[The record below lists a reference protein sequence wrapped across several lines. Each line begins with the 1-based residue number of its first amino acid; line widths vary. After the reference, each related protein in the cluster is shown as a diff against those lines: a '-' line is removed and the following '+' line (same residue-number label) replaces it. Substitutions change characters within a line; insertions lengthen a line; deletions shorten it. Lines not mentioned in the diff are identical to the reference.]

1 MSIIKKCEAIVLRS
15 TNYQDTSKILTLY
28 TKEFGKLSA
37 IAKGCRSPQSKYA
50 SAFELGSHISLVLY
64 KKSTREVQ
72 NISDA
77 SVKTPFLRI
86 PSSLERV
93 GVMME
98 ILELVRLTTEEE
110 DAQPKI
116 FNLLLESLRA
126 VDSLQKNVRTVLF
139 YFQAHLIALL
149 GFQPRFGVCVISLKN
164 LFSALQSA
172 SDKQL
177 WLLPEYGGV
186 ALRVEAE
193 RLGLSGKPISVQAL
207 RWIQRLLESQLREVE
222 NLHLQPALYSEVSD
236 VFDAY
241 FRYHIEDL
249 PPLRSREVFNAL
261 MR

>member
-1 MSIIKKCEAIVLRS
+1 MAIIKKCEAIVLRS
-15 TNYQDTSKILTLY
+15 VDYQDTSKILSLY

-37 IAKGCRSPQSKYA
+37 IAKGCRSAHSKYA

-64 KKSTREVQ
+64 KKPTREVQ

-77 SVKTPFLRI
+77 SLKTAFLHI
-86 PSSLERV
+86 STSLERIA
-93 GVMME
+93 VMME
-98 ILELVRLTTEEE
+98 MLELVRLTTEEE

-126 VDSLQKNVRTVLF
+126 TDSLRKNVRNVFF
-139 YFQAHLIALL
+139 YFQAHLISLL
-149 GFQPRFGVCVISLKN
+149 GFQPRFGTCVISGQN
-164 LFSALQSA
+164 LFAALAHA

-186 ALRVEAE
+186 ALRSEAE
-193 RLGLSGKPISVQAL
+193 RLGLSGKPISVQAF
-207 RWIQRLLESQLREVE
+207 RWIELLLRSSLKDLET
-222 NLHLQPALYSEVSD
+222 LHLQPALYSELSD

-249 PPLRSREVFNAL
+249 PPLRSREIFNTL